1 MLKRLEKPTDPT
13 SRFSLCDVNSFA
25 RSQMVRLSIGEAIG
39 LDHLDQEEA
48 SERMVYFKMS
58 VGRHV
63 KRSRTVSTGKSDA
76 GAWNQTFCFPI
87 FIHEN
92 PEIIIVGEECHR

>member
-1 MLKRLEKPTDPT
+1 
-13 SRFSLCDVNSFA
+13 
-25 RSQMVRLSIGEAIG
+25 MVRLSIGEAIG
-39 LDHLDQEEA
+39 LDHLDQEKA